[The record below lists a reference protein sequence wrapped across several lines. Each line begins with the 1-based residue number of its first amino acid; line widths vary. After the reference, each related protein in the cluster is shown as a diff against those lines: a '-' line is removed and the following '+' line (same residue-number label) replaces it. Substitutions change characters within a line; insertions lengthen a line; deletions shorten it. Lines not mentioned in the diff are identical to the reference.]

1 MRTLK
6 FIDMTLRQAA
16 VLRGRELSFKE
27 KLEIARS
34 LDRLRADTIELAPIS
49 GSKADQLAN
58 RTIASMV
65 ATRISAA
72 VDISVGNIEETWES
86 VRPAKKPK
94 LNILAPVSTVQME
107 YACHKKAPA
116 MLELISGQVKKA
128 RFYSEHVEFSAVDAT
143 RAEPDFLCQAVQA
156 HDQRPAPSSFARTRY
171 SSALCLILSIS
182 PVVS

>member
-107 YACHKKAPA
+107 YACHKKLQRACRV
-116 MLELISGQVKKA
+116 LSSG
-128 RFYSEHVEFSAVDAT
+128 R
-143 RAEPDFLCQAVQA
+143 
-156 HDQRPAPSSFARTRY
+156 DQGGAGFPLPGSSGGDRRGRG
-171 SSALCLILSIS
+171 
-182 PVVS
+182 